1 MVAAFVARNCSGV
14 RGREE
19 HVVLGLGDAK
29 LGVRSVRV
37 VLALGCGCG
46 CGWSGGVGQVVWL
59 GVFRG
64 VLGVLGVVVCSRVSG
79 ACWVVAVMRKVVVES
94 ANTYSRRRT
103 PRNIIRGVSVREILF
118 AE

>member
-1 MVAAFVARNCSGV
+1 MVMVAAFVAGNCSGV

-46 CGWSGGVGQVVWL
+46 CVWSGGVGQVVWL
-59 GVFRG
+59 GVSRG
-64 VLGVLGVVVCSRVSG
+64 VLGVLGVVTLRVFEYVL
-79 ACWVVAVMRKVVVES
+79 VVLRCQ
-94 ANTYSRRRT
+94 
-103 PRNIIRGVSVREILF
+103 
-118 AE
+118 